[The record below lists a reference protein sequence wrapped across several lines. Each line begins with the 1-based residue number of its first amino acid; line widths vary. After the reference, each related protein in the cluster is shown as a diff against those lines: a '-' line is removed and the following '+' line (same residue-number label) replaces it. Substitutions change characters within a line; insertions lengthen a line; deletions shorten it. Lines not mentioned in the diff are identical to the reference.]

1 MSSDSKF
8 FEWAEKIFIGCLLAF
23 IAIAT
28 AGLFFQLIQAIKADT
43 AEPNYNVIS
52 MRNSMIAECLYKTR
66 NYTSTL
72 NGNVAVC
79 EGILQRIEFME
90 TTVPEDVLGARIE
103 YFKECTDALKDLNE
117 PPAVDAMTRCDE
129 ILLHATS
136 EKKHSFKL
144 PSAH

>member
-1 MSSDSKF
+1 MSSGSKF

-23 IAIAT
+23 IAIAM
-28 AGLFFQLIQAIKADT
+28 FFQLILTIKADT
-43 AEPNYNVIS
+43 AEPDYNVIS

-90 TTVPEDVLGARIE
+90 TTVSEDVLGARIE
-103 YFKECTDALKDLNE
+103 YFKECTDTLKGLNE
-117 PPAVDAMTRCDE
+117 PPAVDAMARCDE

-136 EKKHSFKL
+136 EKKPSFKL
-144 PSAH
+144 PGAH